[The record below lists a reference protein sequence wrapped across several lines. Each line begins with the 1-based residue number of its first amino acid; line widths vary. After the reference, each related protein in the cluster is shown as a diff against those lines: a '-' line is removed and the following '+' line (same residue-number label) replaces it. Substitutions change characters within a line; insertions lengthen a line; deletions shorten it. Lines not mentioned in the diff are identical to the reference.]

1 MPIQIFEHSL
11 ADLYFDEAKAYF
23 VERWKPA
30 TKDANDDDYINFQLQ
45 KIEWAKKSLPKLFLC
60 DTKNLFYTITLE
72 MQVWTDENVTR
83 FWDNTPLEKVAF
95 IVSSEFIA
103 QLSLEQLMDESTH
116 QYKFAYFDSEEKAT
130 NWLFS
135 E

>member
-1 MPIQIFEHSL
+1 M
-11 ADLYFDEAKAYF
+11 
-23 VERWKPA
+23 
-30 TKDANDDDYINFQLQ
+30 
-45 KIEWAKKSLPKLFLC
+45 PKLFLC

-103 QLSLEQLMDESTH
+103 QLSVEQLMDESTH
-116 QYKFAYFDSEEKAT
+116 KYKFAYFDSEENAT

-135 E
+135 K